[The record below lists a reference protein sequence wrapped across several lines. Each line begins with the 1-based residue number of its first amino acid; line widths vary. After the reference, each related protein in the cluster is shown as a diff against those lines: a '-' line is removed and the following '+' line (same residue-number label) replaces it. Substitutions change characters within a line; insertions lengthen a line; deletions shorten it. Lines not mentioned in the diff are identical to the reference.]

1 MKRECLLSRSYT
13 GNPLTLDGVEL
24 AFSPLVNE
32 ILRELKTALFTG
44 NGDGSQT
51 HQAGLCEGVL
61 VMYLLAKEDRTAL
74 AELRK
79 MNREDRAARVLDF
92 YLEHEQGI
100 DALKP
105 EIFARM
111 EAAAAAIVESEDAG
125 KPHPP
130 APASSP
136 P

>member
-1 MKRECLLSRSYT
+1 MKRECLLSRAYT

-32 ILRELKTALFTG
+32 ILRELKTAVFTG
-44 NGDGSQT
+44 DGDGSQT

-61 VMYLLAKEDRTAL
+61 VMWLLAKGDKAGI
-74 AELRK
+74 AELRA
-79 MNREDRAARVLDF
+79 MTREQRAARVLDF
-92 YLEHEQGI
+92 YIEHEEGV

-105 EIFARM
+105 EIISRL
-111 EAAAAAIVESEDAG
+111 ESVAAAIVESEEVG
-125 KPHPP
+125 KPHLP
-130 APASSP
+130 AQDSSP

>member
-13 GNPLTLDGVEL
+13 GNPMTLDGVEL
-24 AFSPLVNE
+24 FFSPLANE

-44 NGDGSQT
+44 EGDGTQT

-61 VMYLLAKEDRTAL
+61 VMWLLAKEDRAGI

-79 MNREDRAARVLDF
+79 MSREARARCVLDF
-92 YLEHEQGI
+92 YLDHEAGI

-105 EIFARM
+105 EILARM
-111 EAAAAAIVESEDAG
+111 ESIAAAIVESEAGG
-125 KPHPP
+125 KPRQP
-130 APASSP
+130 APDSSP